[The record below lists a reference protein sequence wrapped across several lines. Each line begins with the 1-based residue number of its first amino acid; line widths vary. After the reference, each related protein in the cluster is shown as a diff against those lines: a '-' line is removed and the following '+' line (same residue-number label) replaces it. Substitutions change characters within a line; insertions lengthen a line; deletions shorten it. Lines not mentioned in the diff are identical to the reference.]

1 MRMQTWRCAVRSKRK
16 IRKWS
21 TWGTEWVDWPF
32 FSSKEELDFVL
43 LLVQHAVAIVLLYM
57 TIIGLAIYIA
67 VN

>member
-1 MRMQTWRCAVRSKRK
+1 MRRK
-16 IRKWS
+16 RKWS

-32 FSSKEELDFVL
+32 LSSREELDFVL
-43 LLVQHAVAIVLLYM
+43 LLVQHAVAIVLLYL

>member
-1 MRMQTWRCAVRSKRK
+1 MRRK
-16 IRKWS
+16 RKWS

-43 LLVQHAVAIVLLYM
+43 LLVQHAVAIVLLYL